1 MGVDLRIVFVVL
13 LIATTVLIILRRGSI
28 LGFGELW
35 QMILDFLLL
44 PTAIA
49 TGIVFFFLLTRQDP
63 MPYIRDLTYWLSL
76 GQNLSFSAAVPE
88 RLADNIEVIS
98 VIRSDTDGDG
108 FDEWIVFYRYDL
120 QTGYGPIRAA
130 VYDSD
135 RGNPPVIFPYPLRPP
150 DRDYLSEA
158 PDSRLISFDLVDVT
172 LDQNGPDREDLL
184 EIMVENSDTLALFRF
199 RENSAP
205 WDFPRDTPPRY
216 ESIGYFQ
223 GSGGV
228 DFDSDTKQ
236 VTVIDRD
243 EYDRSQL
250 ALRSIYALQGDSY
263 WAQVSDLGTDPASV
277 ALAAPIVST
286 VDFFAGPP
294 TDILDT
300 EYPEKI
306 VLAFYAATCGSVD
319 DTLCIH
325 TDDHEWEVNTFLT
338 GEALSEYQAGSPGYF
353 GLPSFT
359 GNRAISVSILRYYPQ
374 VELETSEPLVT
385 GPQPQ
390 VNRVD
395 LTFTEGGG
403 PPQTT
408 SYEMKLV
415 EGQWKIA
422 RRLEVQNPL
431 ASEPAS
437 QISN

>member
-1 MGVDLRIVFVVL
+1 M
-13 LIATTVLIILRRGSI
+13 ARRGPI
-28 LGFGELW
+28 FGIGELW
-35 QMILDFLLL
+35 QMVLDFLLL
-44 PTAIA
+44 PSMILTAL
-49 TGIVFFFLLTRQDP
+49 VFAFLLTRTDP
-63 MPYIRDLTYWLSL
+63 IPLLRDMAYQLSL
-76 GQNLSFSAAVPE
+76 RQNLSFSAAIPD
-88 RLADNIEVIS
+88 RLADNMEVIS
-98 VIRSDTDGDG
+98 VLRSDTDGDN
-108 FDEWIVFYRYDL
+108 FEEWVVFYRYDL

-130 VYDSD
+130 VYDTD

-158 PDSRLISFDLVDVT
+158 PDSRLIDFDLVDVT
-172 LDQNGPDREDLL
+172 FDQNGPDREDLL
-184 EIMVENSDTLALFRF
+184 ELMITNGATLSIFRF
-199 RENSAP
+199 EENSAP

-216 ESIGYFQ
+216 QSIGYFQ

-228 DFDSDTKQ
+228 TFDADTKQ

-286 VDFFAGPP
+286 VDFFEGPP

-306 VLAFYAATCGSVD
+306 VLAFYAATCGGED
-319 DTLCIH
+319 DSLCLH
-325 TDDHEWEVNTFLT
+325 GDAQEWEVSTFLT
-338 GEALSEYQAGSPGYF
+338 EEALGEYQAGRPDYF
-353 GLPSFT
+353 GLPAFA
-359 GNRAISVSILRYYPQ
+359 GNQDISVSILRYYPQ

-390 VNRVD
+390 ANRVD
-395 LTFTEGGG
+395 ITFTEGGG
-403 PPQTT
+403 SPQTA

-415 EGQWKIA
+415 AGQWKIA
-422 RRLEVQNPL
+422 RRLVIQNPL
-431 ASEPAS
+431 ASEPSS
-437 QISN
+437 QISNP

>member
-1 MGVDLRIVFVVL
+1 M
-13 LIATTVLIILRRGSI
+13 LRRGAI
-28 LGFGELW
+28 LSPGELW
-35 QMILDFLLL
+35 QMVLDFLLL
-44 PTAIA
+44 PSIA
-49 TGIVFFFLLTRQDP
+49 LTILVFAFLLTRTDP
-63 MPYIRDLTYWLSL
+63 IPLLRDMAYQLSL
-76 GQNLSFSAAVPE
+76 RQNLSFSAAIPE
-88 RLADNIEVIS
+88 RLADNMEVIS
-98 VIRSDTDGDG
+98 VLRSDTDGDG
-108 FDEWIVFYRYDL
+108 FEEWVVFYRYDL
-120 QTGYGPIRAA
+120 QTGDGPQAALGPIRAA
-130 VYDSD
+130 VYDID

-158 PDSRLISFDLVDVT
+158 PDSRLIAFDLVDVT

-184 EIMVENSDTLALFRF
+184 ELMITNGDTLAFFRF

-216 ESIGYFQ
+216 QPIGYFQ

-228 DFDSDTKQ
+228 TFDSDTKQ

-277 ALAAPIVST
+277 ALAAPIIST
-286 VDFFAGPP
+286 VDFFEEPP

-306 VLAFYAATCGSVD
+306 VLGFYAATCGDVD
-319 DTLCIH
+319 DSLCIQSD
-325 TDDHEWEVNTFLT
+325 TQEWEVNSFLT
-338 GEALSEYQAGSPGYF
+338 GEALSEYEAGRPGYF
-353 GLPSFT
+353 GLPSFA
-359 GNRAISVSILRYYPQ
+359 GNQDVSVSILRYYPQ

-390 VNRVD
+390 ANRVD
-395 LTFTEGGG
+395 ITFTEGGG
-403 PPQTT
+403 PPQTA

-422 RRLEVQNPL
+422 RRLVVQNPL
-431 ASEPAS
+431 ASEPPS
-437 QISN
+437 QISNP